1 MQKTEY
7 INQLKK
13 ELSDLPNNE
22 VEDIIRDQ
30 EEFIR
35 EALAAGRSE
44 AELLK
49 SIGTPAD
56 FAKNIKAEIKYE
68 KVESKIQTA
77 EKDFHLSIKLKSL
90 VGAVIALLVLAP
102 FNLIFVLGPFLALL
116 GLLMGGWIFSFVFG
130 AVSLAALVLFFGTII
145 HSGGSV
151 WSILA
156 TFFGSLSGLAF
167 SMVMVATM
175 YFVSLLVFKILTRYL
190 RWNLNFLKVSA
201 KNTMNVKD

>member
-22 VEDIIRDQ
+22 VEDIVRDQ

-35 EALAAGRSE
+35 EAIAAGRSE
-44 AELLK
+44 EEFLK
-49 SIGTPAD
+49 SIGTPSD
-56 FAKNIKAEIKYE
+56 LAKNIKAEIKYE
-68 KVESKIQTA
+68 KAESRIESA
-77 EKDFHLSIKLKSL
+77 ENDFHLSIKLKS
-90 VGAVIALLVLAP
+90 VVAAVLALLVLAP
-102 FNLIFVLGPFLALL
+102 FNLIFVVGPFLALV
-116 GLLMGGWIFSFVFG
+116 GMLMGGWVFSVVFG
-130 AVSLAALVLFFGTII
+130 AVSLAAIVVFFSKII

-151 WSILA
+151 WALLA
-156 TFFGSLSGLAF
+156 TFFGALSGLAF

-175 YFVSLLVFKILTRYL
+175 YFVSLLVLKILTRYL

-201 KNTMNVKD
+201 KNSISMRG